1 MRLPDEAEVRQGF
14 SASEHM
20 IFEIDLPEKAGFQ
33 KRNMPFFARRYPLP
47 GKPGFF
53 INR

>member
-1 MRLPDEAEVRQGF
+1 MRLSDEAEVRQGF
-14 SASEHM
+14 SASEPM
-20 IFEIDLPEKAGFQ
+20 IFEINLPEKAGFQ

-47 GKPGFF
+47 GKPELF